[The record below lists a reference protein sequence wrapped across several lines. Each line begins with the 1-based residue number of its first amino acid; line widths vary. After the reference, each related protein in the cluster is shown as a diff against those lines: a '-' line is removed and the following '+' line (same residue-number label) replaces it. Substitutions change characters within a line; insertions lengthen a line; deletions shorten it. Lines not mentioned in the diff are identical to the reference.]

1 MTGSSTYRRF
11 SSERGQALAEF
22 ALVLPLLAALL
33 LAILEYGVVFNQ
45 YVTLTDAVRVGAR
58 KAAVSRLD
66 ADRCGPVQTAIRD
79 NRGSLDLAQLVTP
92 CPTST
97 WTPGDPVTVTAS
109 YPYSINVLW
118 IVVKSG
124 TMTSTAKERVE

>member
-1 MTGSSTYRRF
+1 MTRSSTHRRF
-11 SSERGQALAEF
+11 FSEKGQTVAEF
-22 ALVLPLLAALL
+22 ALVLPILAALL
-33 LAILEYGVVFNQ
+33 FAILEFGVAFNQ
-45 YVTLTDAVRVGAR
+45 YLTLTDAVRVGAR
-58 KAAVSRLD
+58 KAAVSRLES
-66 ADRCGPVQTAIRD
+66 DRCGPVKTAMLN
-79 NRGSLDLAQLVTP
+79 NRGSLDPDKLSIP

-97 WTPGDPVTVTAS
+97 WAGGDEVTVSAS